1 MKTTLFTRLAI
12 SSFLVT
18 IKVGGKPAVDAHRI
32 GEPPICSNLTDKDA
46 CNGAA
51 PCVWK
56 HRSSMGREAKC
67 LAPDPPKPPICSNL
81 RDKDACNGAAPCVW
95 KHRSGMGG
103 EAKCMAPGRPKPTI
117 PVFVCGEHANRK
129 ECGGDTSCV
138 WIPNAVGCRI
148 TKNGGR
154 HSEKNCKDFKTNESC
169 EGEMG
174 CELIPRS
181 IESGTCENKEMQ
193 VVSPQKE

>member
-18 IKVGGKPAVDAHRI
+18 IKAGGKSAVDAHRI
-32 GEPPICSNLTDKDA
+32 GEPLICSNLTDEDA

-56 HRSSMGREAKC
+56 HR
-67 LAPDPPKPPICSNL
+67 N
-81 RDKDACNGAAPCVW
+81 
-95 KHRSGMGG
+95 GMGG

-129 ECGGDTSCV
+129 ECRGDTSCV

-169 EGEMG
+169 EGERG

>member
-18 IKVGGKPAVDAHRI
+18 IKAGGKSAVDAHRI
-32 GEPPICSNLTDKDA
+32 GEPLICSNLTDKDA

-56 HRSSMGREAKC
+56 HGNGR
-67 LAPDPPKPPICSNL
+67 
-81 RDKDACNGAAPCVW
+81 
-95 KHRSGMGG
+95 GG
-103 EAKCMAPGRPKPTI
+103 EAKCVAPDPPTPTI
-117 PVFVCGEHANRK
+117 PVFPCGERANWK
-129 ECGGDTSCV
+129 ECGRDTSCE
-138 WIPNAVGCRI
+138 WIPNAVPFGCRI
-148 TKNGGR
+148 TKNGRR
-154 HSEKNCKDFKTNESC
+154 HPEKDCKDFKTNESC
-169 EGEMG
+169 QGEKG